1 MEIPIKERVRGTP
14 PTFMRRGEGGGVY
27 STLIQSDTVD
37 PSGRG
42 GGGTRSGQTRK
53 KSKDLSMFII
63 KRENES

>member
-1 MEIPIKERVRGTP
+1 MDPHC
-14 PTFMRRGEGGGVY
+14 GEGGGVY
-27 STLIQSDTVD
+27 TTQMESDTVD
-37 PSGRG
+37 PSGRA